1 MFLPNSFKPNSFLPV
16 SFRFPESPVQDGR
29 SGYWR
34 LFYTKLQEEA
44 LKKNDEKAES
54 KSSKPSQATVVAKP
68 KRIKRRVAKVQ
79 RVELHAPEARSVPF
93 VLRPVVEQPTS
104 YDALANLGALPTAT
118 LFSLEVY
125 RKQVIISTT
134 KSRKQ
139 KRRRAAAF
147 LLVAA

>member
-104 YDALANLGALPTAT
+104 YDALANLGPLPTAT
-118 LFSLEVY
+118 VFSLEAY
-125 RKQVIISTT
+125 RNQVIIFP
-134 KSRKQ
+134 SRKRA
-139 KRRRAAAF
+139 RRRAAAF
-147 LLVAA
+147 LLMAA